1 MTSPRPAPE
10 RDAPPQHDH
19 GDTRTAGTPHPTS
32 PPPETNTP
40 PPGHDNPR
48 TAPWPVTIAEAEAI
62 QKRLRHLVDLTGPGP
77 ERVRCVAGLDVAYT
91 ATPDGDTVTGAVVV
105 LDAATLEV
113 VDQAVVRER
122 ARFPYVPGL
131 FAFRELP
138 PLLAALDRLTVTPE
152 LLLCDG
158 YGLAHPRRFG
168 LACHLGV
175 LTDLPTIGVAKTPFV
190 GHYSM
195 PAPERGAQA
204 PILHEGEVVG
214 RALRT
219 RDGVRPVYVSQGHR
233 IALDVACAHVLR
245 LTPRHRLPEPIRRAD
260 RLSRT

>member
-1 MTSPRPAPE
+1 MKVETLHPWPATPGEAEEIQQKLRPLLDLDSPGPA
-10 RDAPPQHDH
+10 A
-19 GDTRTAGTPHPTS
+19 
-32 PPPETNTP
+32 
-40 PPGHDNPR
+40 PR
-48 TAPWPVTIAEAEAI
+48 T
-62 QKRLRHLVDLTGPGP
+62 
-77 ERVRCVAGLDVAYT
+77 VAGLDVAYEKGT
-91 ATPDGDTVTGAVVV
+91 DRLAAAVVV
-105 LDAATLEV
+105 LDAATLQPLEESV
-113 VDQAVVRER
+113 VIGA
-122 ARFPYVPGL
+122 AAFPYVPGL